1 MKRFGQLVLAIG
13 VAAAALTGSASAQT
27 SEPRIYAGQFTIGP
41 TFGNK
46 SDLSIGGEFDYKLGT
61 EWEAFAEIGHMFN
74 VATSNMDDRA
84 QSIANFIGGSP
95 SVGESATY
103 YDVGVKYL
111 FVPLGSGYQ
120 PYAGVGLGAAHVT
133 KETVFSVG
141 GTELTEQ
148 QLLELYGVQLGSD
161 LAGSSTKFM
170 MVIAL
175 GVSRNFMEKY
185 FLDVSY
191 RYGPIFAKSG
201 TIEDDKTIHS
211 QRLQLGLGV
220 RF

>member
-1 MKRFGQLVLAIG
+1 MKRFGQVVLAFG
-13 VAAAALTGSASAQT
+13 VAAAALAGSASAQS
-27 SEPRIYAGQFTIGP
+27 SEPPIYAGQFTIGP

-46 SDLSIGGEFDYKLGT
+46 SDLSVGGEFDYKLGT

-84 QSIANFIGGSP
+84 QTIANFIGGSP

-103 YDVGVKYL
+103 FDVGIKYL
-111 FVPLGSGYQ
+111 FVPFSGGYQ
-120 PYAGVGLGAAHVT
+120 PYAGVGLGAAHVS
-133 KETVFSVG
+133 KETVFTVG
-141 GTELTEQ
+141 GSELTEQ
-148 QLLELYGVQLGSD
+148 QLLDLYGVQLGSD
-161 LAGSSTKFM
+161 LAGSTTKFM

-185 FLDVSY
+185 FFDVSY

-201 TIEDDKTIHS
+201 TIEDDKTIQS
-211 QRLQLGLGV
+211 QRLQLGVGI